1 MEKDKTNV
9 SVLRVV
15 AVAVVSDGMKLYL
28 IHAEVA
34 LGSQLVN
41 NVADAPSE
49 SC

>member
-9 SVLRVV
+9 SILRVV
-15 AVAVVSDGMKLYL
+15 AVAVVSDGRKLA
-28 IHAEVA
+28 HSCGGSPE
-34 LGSQLVN
+34 SQLVN